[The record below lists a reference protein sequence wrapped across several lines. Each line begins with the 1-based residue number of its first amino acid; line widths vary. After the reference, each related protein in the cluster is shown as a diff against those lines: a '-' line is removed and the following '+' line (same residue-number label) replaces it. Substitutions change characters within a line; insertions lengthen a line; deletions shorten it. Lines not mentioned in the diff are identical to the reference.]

1 MDSILKVVNLFKYFG
16 GVHAVE
22 NMSFE
27 LSEGEVL
34 GLVGDN
40 GAGKSTLIKMI
51 SGVYT
56 PDKGEMFWKGK
67 RIEINS
73 PKYARELGIETI
85 YQDLSLADNLDVG
98 ANIFLGKEIL
108 KRFMGGFISIL
119 DEKRMEKESE
129 LVLKQLGI
137 EIDSISMRN
146 PVENLSGGQRQSVAI
161 GKTIYWNAQ
170 LVIMDEPTAALGVK
184 ERNNVLN
191 LVKRSKEKGISIIFI
206 SHNLLDIFAVT
217 DRILVMRR
225 GIIAGEEITSEASED
240 RLVKL
245 MIGIGSEEEITG

>member
-1 MDSILKVVNLFKYFG
+1 MLKVVNLSKRFG
-16 GVHAVE
+16 GIHAVE
-22 NMSFE
+22 KVSFE
-27 LSEGEVL
+27 LYKGEIL

-51 SGVYT
+51 SGVYI
-56 PDKGEMFWKGK
+56 PDEGKIFWKGK
-67 RIEINS
+67 KMEINS
-73 PKYARELGIETI
+73 PRYARELGIETI
-85 YQDLSLADNLDVG
+85 YQDLSLADNLDVA

-108 KRFMGGFISIL
+108 KQFMGGFIGIL
-119 DEKRMEKESE
+119 DKKKMENESGS
-129 LVLKQLGI
+129 VLKQLDI
-137 EIDSISMRN
+137 EIDYRSMRD

-161 GKTIYWNAQ
+161 GKAIYWNAQ

-184 ERNNVLN
+184 ERGNALN
-191 LVKRSKEKGISIIFI
+191 LVKRLKEERVPVIFI

-245 MIGIGSEEEITG
+245 MIGIGSKKEITG

>member
-1 MDSILKVVNLFKYFG
+1 MLKVVNLSKRFG
-16 GVHAVE
+16 GIHAVE
-22 NMSFE
+22 KVSFE
-27 LSEGEVL
+27 LYKGEIL

-51 SGVYT
+51 SGVYI
-56 PDKGEMFWKGK
+56 PDEGKIFWKGK
-67 RIEINS
+67 KIEINS
-73 PKYARELGIETI
+73 PRYARELGIETI
-85 YQDLSLADNLDVG
+85 YQDLSLADNLDVA

-108 KRFMGGFISIL
+108 KQFMGGFIGIL
-119 DEKRMEKESE
+119 DKKKMENESGS
-129 LVLKQLGI
+129 VLKQLDI
-137 EIDSISMRN
+137 EIDYRSMRD

-161 GKTIYWNAQ
+161 GKAIYWNAQ

-184 ERNNVLN
+184 ERGNALN
-191 LVKRSKEKGISIIFI
+191 LVKRLKEERVPVIFI

-245 MIGIGSEEEITG
+245 MIGIGSKEEITG

>member
-1 MDSILKVVNLFKYFG
+1 MNPMLKVVNLSKRFG
-16 GVHAVE
+16 GIHAVE
-22 NMSFE
+22 KVSFE
-27 LSEGEVL
+27 LYKGEIL

-51 SGVYT
+51 SGVYI
-56 PDKGEMFWKGK
+56 PDEGKIFWKGK
-67 RIEINS
+67 KMEINS
-73 PKYARELGIETI
+73 PRYARELGIETI
-85 YQDLSLADNLDVG
+85 YQDLSLADNLDVA

-108 KRFMGGFISIL
+108 KQFMGGFIGIL
-119 DEKRMEKESE
+119 DKKKMENESGS
-129 LVLKQLGI
+129 VLKQLDI
-137 EIDSISMRN
+137 EIDYRSMRD

-161 GKTIYWNAQ
+161 GKAIYWNAQ

-184 ERNNVLN
+184 ERGNALN
-191 LVKRSKEKGISIIFI
+191 LVKRLKEERVPVIFI

-245 MIGIGSEEEITG
+245 MIGIGSKKEITG